1 MTSTMMIMCIKNSTH
16 NEDDG
21 QDDDYV
27 RKTIIIMKIMI
38 NFE

>member
-1 MTSTMMIMCIKNSTH
+1 MTSTMMIMCIKNSTL